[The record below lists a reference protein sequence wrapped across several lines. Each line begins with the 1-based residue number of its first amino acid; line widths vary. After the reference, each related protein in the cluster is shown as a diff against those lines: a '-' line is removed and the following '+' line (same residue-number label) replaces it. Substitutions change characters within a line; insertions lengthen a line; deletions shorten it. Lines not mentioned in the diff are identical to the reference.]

1 MNKYLQK
8 KILANIIKYDNSECW
23 LWTGQISNSGYGK
36 LMIMDDSQQTKM
48 EGAQEVSYMAF
59 IGPIPKGSFARHNCI
74 NRLCVNPEHL
84 EIFTPWKDE

>member
-1 MNKYLQK
+1 MNQRLQQ
-8 KILANIIKYDNSECW
+8 KILSNIFKDENSGCW

-36 LMIMDDSQQTKM
+36 LKIKDEVYGTKT

-59 IGPIPKGSFARHNCI
+59 IEPIIKGTIIRQNCN

-84 EIFTPWKDE
+84 IAHKT